1 MPVKMP
7 VKKNVKKYKNKIKN
21 KKIKNIEL
29 HFYKK
34 YIII

>member
-1 MPVKMP
+1 MP